1 MRDLMGRE
9 SAGLTELP
17 MGGEGARTPEKVD
30 SPNKI
35 GMFLVTSNHV
45 LILIFYNC

>member
-17 MGGEGARTPEKVD
+17 MGGEGARTLEKMD
-30 SPNKI
+30 SPNK
-35 GMFLVTSNHV
+35 
-45 LILIFYNC
+45 